1 MNFKEMKNQLERM
14 MEEDHQTFVKAL
26 ISAEKGITNYETLD
40 SLYQYFMET
49 DGMNLLSD
57 DFDEQLNLLQEQGYE
72 MDYVEQPEVK
82 EVVGNLT
89 ADIKL
94 QTVGEGSSSF
104 QVANFSIVQKGEDEQ
119 KHYTN
124 LSAYGEQAS
133 AVQDLKKGDFV
144 KFTGIEKTVTKG
156 DKAYTSVTVRTSHL
170 LKVRSQMKSQ
180 EHEKTDKPS
189 TLEALKHFKGQ
200 SQDSVTKTDK
210 VSEKGLEI

>member
-1 MNFKEMKNQLERM
+1 
-14 MEEDHQTFVKAL
+14 
-26 ISAEKGITNYETLD
+26 
-40 SLYQYFMET
+40 
-49 DGMNLLSD
+49 
-57 DFDEQLNLLQEQGYE
+57 

-89 ADIKL
+89 TDIKL

-104 QVANFSIVQKGEDEQ
+104 QVANFSIVQKGEDGQ

-133 AVQDLKKGDFV
+133 AVQELKKGDFV

-170 LKVRSQMKSQ
+170 LKARSQMKSE

-189 TLEALKHFKGQ
+189 TLEAIKQFKEQ